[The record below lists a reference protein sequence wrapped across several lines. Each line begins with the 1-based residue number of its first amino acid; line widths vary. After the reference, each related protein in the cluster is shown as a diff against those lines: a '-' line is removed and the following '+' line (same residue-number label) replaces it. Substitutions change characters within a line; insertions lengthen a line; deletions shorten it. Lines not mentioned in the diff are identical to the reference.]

1 MDRLQ
6 KYEEMV
12 SQLRDSIGENNNIEI
27 LLENINNNIDTEEF
41 NSKLEELE
49 KIIDSFKENVDNL
62 RVF

>member
-1 MDRLQ
+1 
-6 KYEEMV
+6 MV